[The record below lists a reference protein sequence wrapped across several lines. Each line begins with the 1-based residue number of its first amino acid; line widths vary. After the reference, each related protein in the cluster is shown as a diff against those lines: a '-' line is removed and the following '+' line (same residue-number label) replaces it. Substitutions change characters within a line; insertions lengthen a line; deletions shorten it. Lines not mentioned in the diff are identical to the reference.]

1 MKRLVLV
8 VALFALLPGPAAA
21 RESHAGSFAAFVTTW
36 HIHGF
41 DLQVTS
47 NGSAYAVYRTYVFC
61 SKHRHFG
68 CDLIV
73 GNNLYSGGVWY
84 AQLRNP
90 SGTRVS
96 GTIYASAES
105 ALDGSSIQLRL
116 QPRDMLLLTQTAKGR
131 TTKFKLCGP
140 QTPNPGSVCG
150 A

>member
-8 VALFALLPGPAAA
+8 VALLALLPGSAAA
-21 RESHAGSFAAFVTTW
+21 RESHAGSFGPFVTTW
-36 HIHGF
+36 YIHGF

-47 NGSAYAVYRTYVFC
+47 NGSAYAVYRSYVFC

-68 CDLIV
+68 SDRIV
-73 GNNLYSGGVWY
+73 GNNIYSGGVWY

-105 ALDGSSIQLRL
+105 ALDGSAIQLHL
-116 QPRDMLLLTQTAKGR
+116 QPRGMLLLTQTTNSR
-131 TTKFKLCGP
+131 TTQIRLCGP
-140 QTPNPGSVCG
+140 QTPNPGSQCG